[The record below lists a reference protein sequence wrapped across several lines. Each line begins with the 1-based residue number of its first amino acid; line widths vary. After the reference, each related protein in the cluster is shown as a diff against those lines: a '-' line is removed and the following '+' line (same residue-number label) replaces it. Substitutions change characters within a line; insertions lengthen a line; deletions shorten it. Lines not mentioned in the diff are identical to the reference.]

1 VTLATLG
8 ARNKTADVHSAA
20 VVVFGN
26 SKAVA
31 ATAGD
36 DEHAEFLLVH
46 RVVEHTSNEWQL
58 SAKSDHN
65 LAFSPSQQSWEDLA
79 VLFLTA
85 DG

>member
-1 VTLATLG
+1 MTFPTLWAG
-8 ARNKTADVHSAA
+8 NKTADVHSLA
-20 VVVFGN
+20 VVILGN
-26 SKAVA
+26 SKAGA
-31 ATAGD
+31 ATARD
-36 DEHAEFLLVH
+36 DEHAKFLLVH

-58 SAKSDHN
+58 SAKSDHY